1 MLHRLQDGDP
11 HIFLGTVITRSHLVS
26 YSFYQYR
33 HTGFASGNQIFQKW
47 LHFLLRFLPENGLAD
62 FSLVVISPM
71 FFHHTPNR
79 KASFRVQ
86 KLTQKSNKKNG
97 GYQISKGDPLQIIF
111 EGQMGLEDDEQNMG
125 ICPKGCYPLNPSSPK
140 NSLDFHTATQPM
152 ELGGGRQLFKKRWP
166 CLSHISIPENASKS
180 KDWCST
186 KNGSFEWTEEQKN
199 PTILSGV
206 FHLRLRPPYIFL
218 WCRAGSASRAIS
230 DAFCGF
236 LFFHRHKTPLS

>member
-1 MLHRLQDGDP
+1 
-11 HIFLGTVITRSHLVS
+11 
-26 YSFYQYR
+26 
-33 HTGFASGNQIFQKW
+33 
-47 LHFLLRFLPENGLAD
+47 
-62 FSLVVISPM
+62 
-71 FFHHTPNR
+71 
-79 KASFRVQ
+79 
-86 KLTQKSNKKNG
+86 
-97 GYQISKGDPLQIIF
+97 
-111 EGQMGLEDDEQNMG
+111 MGLEDDEQNMG

-236 LFFHRHKTPLS
+236 LFFHRHKTPYFLNDRWPTGRQTERRNGGTARFPRLIREITTALALRAFSMTSKVFFVEWCFFGLSIILVLDWAFKKNILDLALVDAELVINLVDFLF

>member
-1 MLHRLQDGDP
+1 
-11 HIFLGTVITRSHLVS
+11 
-26 YSFYQYR
+26 
-33 HTGFASGNQIFQKW
+33 
-47 LHFLLRFLPENGLAD
+47 
-62 FSLVVISPM
+62 
-71 FFHHTPNR
+71 
-79 KASFRVQ
+79 
-86 KLTQKSNKKNG
+86 
-97 GYQISKGDPLQIIF
+97 
-111 EGQMGLEDDEQNMG
+111 MGLEDDEQNMG

-186 KNGSFEWTEEQKN
+186 KNGSFEWTKEQKN

-218 WCRAGSASRAIS
+218 CVGRQC
-230 DAFCGF
+230 FTCTFFGF
-236 LFFHRHKTPLS
+236 LFFHRHKTPLSLWPVTQTAVARFPRLIREITTALALRAFSMTSKVFCWMMFFGSVDHFGFRLGI